1 MRRTLILLALA
12 SHLVAQER
20 LGTLVFPNSG
30 KPEAQQAFIRGVAA
44 LHNFWYDEAAE
55 SFREAERIDPNFALA
70 YWGEAMTYDHP
81 IWHEHDAAGGIA
93 AVKKITAPPA
103 DARERMYVDAAHALF
118 ENGDYESA
126 MRKLAHSYPDD
137 VEAQTFYAL
146 AILGTMHHD
155 AGDERKQIRA
165 AAILEPLLPSHP
177 DHPGVLHYMIHAYD
191 DPIHAPL
198 GERAARRYARVA
210 AAAPYALHMPSHI
223 FLQLGMWDD
232 AARSNEQAY
241 AASKEW
247 VTRKKMP
254 SSKRDLHSLSWLQY
268 VYLQQHR
275 FDDAKKLIDEANGD
289 SEHEK
294 MIADR
299 MHARYAIETGDLSA
313 LATLAKTLP
322 HGTDRDAKIAEAT
335 SLEAKALEAKSMD
348 ESLALLAK
356 AVALEDAIGAPS
368 GPPEIFKP
376 AHELYGEMLLKAGR
390 AKEARAQLEESLL
403 RTPGRRLTV
412 EALARVSA
420 ASGSTA
426 RPTASPDRIPAG
438 R

>member
-1 MRRTLILLALA
+1 MLILLALA
-12 SHLVAQER
+12 FPLLAQER
-20 LGTLVFPNSG
+20 LGTIVFPNSG
-30 KPEAQQAFIRGVAA
+30 KPEAQTAFIRGVAA

-81 IWHEHDAAGGIA
+81 VWHEHDVAGGLA
-93 AVKKITAPPA
+93 ALKKMPAPPV
-103 DARERMYVDAAHALF
+103 DPRERMYVDAVHVLF
-118 ENGDYESA
+118 EHGDYESA
-126 MRKLAHSYPDD
+126 MRKLAQSYPDD
-137 VEAQTFYAL
+137 VEAQTFWAL
-146 AILGTMHHD
+146 SILGTMRHN
-155 AGDERKQIRA
+155 AADERKQIRA
-165 AAILEPLLPSHP
+165 AAILESLLPSHP

-210 AAAPYALHMPSHI
+210 PAAPHALHMPSHI

-247 VTRKKMP
+247 VARKKLP
-254 SSKRDLHSLSWLQY
+254 TSKRDLHSLSWLQY
-268 VYLQQHR
+268 VYLQQRR
-275 FDDAKKLIDEANGD
+275 FDDARKLIDEANGE

-294 MIADR
+294 MTVELMR
-299 MHARYAIETGDLSA
+299 ARQAIETGDLSG

-322 HGTDRDAKIAEAT
+322 PGHERAAKIAEAT
-335 SLEAKALEAKSMD
+335 SLEAKAIEAKSMD
-348 ESLALLAK
+348 ESLALLAQ

-376 AHELYGEMLLKAGR
+376 AHELYGEMLLKAGKT
-390 AKEARAQLEESLL
+390 KEARAQLETSLE
-403 RTPGRRLTV
+403 RTPGRRLTL

-420 ASGSTA
+420 ASDRTA
-426 RPTASPDRIPAG
+426 PPTASPAYNPAG
-438 R
+438 L